1 MNVFGQDV
9 RVPLVA
15 EASGH
20 QVLLPGPAGTSTT
33 VLSNVASIHA
43 VYIDVFVVST
53 VRINSIDLVLYAANG
68 DIAATVNIH
77 TGNVAAGTPSIHR
90 YGGSLQVASIGTFQV
105 GQAIGQFY
113 DVKVTNNDAGG
124 LAGRV
129 DVWTAAR
136 S

>member
-20 QVLLPGPAGTSTT
+20 NVPLPGPAGTSTT

-43 VYIDVFVVST
+43 VYIDVMVTST
-53 VRINSIDLVLYAANG
+53 VRIDRIDLVLYAANG
-68 DIAATVNIH
+68 DIAATVTIH
-77 TGNVAAGTPSIHR
+77 SGNVAAGTPSIHR
-90 YGGSLQVASIGTFQV
+90 YGGSLQALSAGPFQV

-113 DVKVTNNDAGG
+113 DVVVRNNDAGG
-124 LAGRV
+124 NNGTV
-129 DVWTAAR
+129 NVWTAAR